1 MRLRE
6 LEETGFVNSVENQ
19 EPTVVRW
26 PHRERKR
33 YPAHL
38 AVHYRLRFKLCGI
51 PTKSSRRRSRTLDEL
66 FEPEAVQIIQI
77 HLKGVQPNTPRN
89 YQDLKLQE
97 CWMKVS

>member
-1 MRLRE
+1 MPISLRIIAFGSKWHSDQVFE
-6 LEETGFVNSVENQ
+6 D
-19 EPTVVRW
+19 
-26 PHRERKR
+26 
-33 YPAHL
+33 
-38 AVHYRLRFKLCGI
+38 
-51 PTKSSRRRSRTLDEL
+51 RRSRTLDEL